1 MEFSFQVKAPESS
14 LLKELYDV
22 VIIGG
27 GPTGLTA
34 AIYAARANLTT
45 LVAEKGVTGG
55 LVTTTEWIE
64 NYPGFPE
71 GVSGSELGRAM
82 ESQAKRFGAEVL
94 IAEPEIVDLE
104 SSPKVLRVAGKEVRS
119 RAVIIATGTTH
130 KKIGVPGESEFRGRG
145 VSYCATCDGP
155 FFKDKEL
162 VVVGAGN
169 SGVQES
175 LFLAKYASKITIVEY
190 LPTIQA
196 ERILVDRFLAWGR
209 GSFVTNH
216 EVVAIEGGD
225 VVTGVRVRSR
235 ATSEERVISCSGVF
249 IWVGLIPQTEP
260 FKGLVELDQWGFVR
274 TDERLMTNLAGVWA
288 AGDVRSDSVRQIAVA
303 VGQGASAAI
312 EVEHYL
318 SSAALEKSNI

>member
-1 MEFSFQVKAPESS
+1 MDFSFQVKAPESS

-22 VIIGG
+22 IIIGG

-34 AIYAARANLTT
+34 AIYASRANLTT

-64 NYPGFPE
+64 NYPGFSE

-82 ESQAKRFGAEVL
+82 ESQAKRFGAEIV
-94 IAEPEIVDLE
+94 IAEPEIVDLG
-104 SSPKVLRVAGKEVRS
+104 SSPKIVRIAGKEIRS
-119 RAVIIATGTTH
+119 RAVIISTGTTH
-130 KKIGVPGESEFRGRG
+130 KKIGVPGEREFAGRG

-162 VVVGAGN
+162 VVIGAGN

-196 ERILVDRFLAWGR
+196 EKILQNRFLAWGK
-209 GSFVTNH
+209 GSFLVNH
-216 EVVAIEGGD
+216 EVVSIEGGE
-225 VVTGVRVRSR
+225 VVSGVRVRSR
-235 ATSEERVISCSGVF
+235 ATSEEKVIPCSGVF
-249 IWVGLIPQTEP
+249 IWVGLIPQTAS

-274 TDERLMTNLAGVWA
+274 TDERQRTNLAGVWA
-288 AGDVRSDSVRQIAVA
+288 AGDVRSDSIRQIAVA
-303 VGQGASAAI
+303 VGQGAAAAI

-318 SSAALEKSNI
+318 SSAGVEK